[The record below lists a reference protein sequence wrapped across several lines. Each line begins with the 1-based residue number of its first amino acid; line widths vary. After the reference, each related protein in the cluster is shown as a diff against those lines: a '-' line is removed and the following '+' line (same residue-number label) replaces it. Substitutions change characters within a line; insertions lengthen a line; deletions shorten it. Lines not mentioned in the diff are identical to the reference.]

1 MNHTTSEVQ
10 DLAADTIQRYGWEQ
24 GPTGWN
30 NYEGS
35 GYCLE
40 GAIAAASGIAI
51 TGRWTGIGRVTLCP
65 AYKAVEEF
73 LADRAFTAQL
83 WWFND
88 QVAKSEEDVIAVLRA
103 AAAVE
108 RVKESAEQTVAA

>member
-1 MNHTTSEVQ
+1 MNRTTSEVL
-10 DLAADTIQRYGWEQ
+10 DLAADTIQRYGWGT
-24 GPTGWN
+24 GPNAWTNHDGA
-30 NYEGS
+30 

-40 GAIAAASGIAI
+40 GAIAAAMSL
-51 TGRWTGIGRVTLCP
+51 TIGTLFRGGSRLQECP
-65 AYKAVEEF
+65 AYQAVEEF
-73 LADRAFTAQL
+73 LAEPEFKRQL

-88 QVAKSEEDVIAVLRA
+88 RVAKSEEDVIAVLRA